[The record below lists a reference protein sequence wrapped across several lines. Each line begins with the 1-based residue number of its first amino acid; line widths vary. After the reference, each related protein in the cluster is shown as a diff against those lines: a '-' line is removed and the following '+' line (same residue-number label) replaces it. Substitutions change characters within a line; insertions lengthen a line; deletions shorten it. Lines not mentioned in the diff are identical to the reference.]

1 MIEAFNAFITSA
13 PVMLVLGL
21 ATHFLVDVIAL
32 RKTDPSAGFKSY
44 WTANPYQ
51 SALSIIGAL
60 VGYAVL
66 DGMGE
71 LTLVTAYGVGY
82 MANSVPDVIG
92 KRTGGK
98 L

>member
-1 MIEAFNAFITSA
+1 MFTAIVASA
-13 PVMLVLGL
+13 PVMLALGL
-21 ATHFLVDVIAL
+21 LTHFLVDVIAL
-32 RKTDPSAGFKSY
+32 RKADQSAGFREY

-51 SALSIIGAL
+51 SALSIVGAMA
-60 VGYAVL
+60 GYAVL
-66 DGMGE
+66 HSAGE

-82 MANSVPDVIG
+82 MANSVPDIIG